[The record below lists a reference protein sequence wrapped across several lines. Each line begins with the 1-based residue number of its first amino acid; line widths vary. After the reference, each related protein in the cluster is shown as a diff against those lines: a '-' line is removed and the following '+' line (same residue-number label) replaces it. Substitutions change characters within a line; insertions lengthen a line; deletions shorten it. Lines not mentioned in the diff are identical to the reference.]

1 MRVSSELVKLDH
13 KNSSPI
19 DLPVSDL
26 SASSYSSYIRSHRN
40 WLLAST
46 ICALGAIFYCYEYFL
61 RVAPSVMFNEIATH
75 YQIEAVAFGN
85 LVAFY
90 YYAYTP
96 MQLPVGVLMDRFG
109 ARKILTLACFLC
121 AVGTFLFVATP
132 TLLVGQAGRFLVGF
146 GSAFAYVGVLTLA
159 STWLPSRA
167 FAMFAGLA
175 CSLGMLGAISGDLT
189 MTMLLEEIGWKS
201 TLVYAAA
208 MGLILTPIIWMVV
221 KDKPHM
227 TQSGKVVDKP
237 KEWHPLSGLFIII
250 KNPQMWLNGLI
261 GSFMFLPIAA
271 FAELWGVPFLKEGK
285 GFSSQEAAIGVS
297 MVFLGFAVGGPFWG
311 WLSDSIRRRL
321 IPMMLGALLSC
332 ATLSASIYLDGLG
345 YFTTLFFL
353 FLVGLFSSAQIL
365 VFAVGRDNNT
375 HGHTGTAMA
384 FTNMLVMVGGVVLQ
398 PMIGYLLDLSKKAQ
412 PVAERMI
419 YTINDYHSAML
430 VLPIS
435 LFVASLMICL
445 LRETHCKQ
453 IQDR

>member
-1 MRVSSELVKLDH
+1 MRVSSELVKLNH
-13 KNSSPI
+13 KSSSSI
-19 DLPVSDL
+19 DL
-26 SASSYSSYIRSHRN
+26 SASSYSSYIHSQRN

-61 RVAPSVMFNEIATH
+61 RVAPSVMFNEIAMH

-96 MQLPVGVLMDRFG
+96 MQLPVGVLIDRFG
-109 ARKILTLACFLC
+109 ARKILTLACLLC
-121 AVGTFLFVATP
+121 ALGTFMFVATP

-167 FAMFAGLA
+167 FATFAGFA

-189 MTMLLEEIGWKS
+189 MTMLLEEVGWKS
-201 TLVYAAA
+201 TLIYSAA

-221 KDKPHM
+221 KDKPHL
-227 TQSGKVVDKP
+227 TKSGKIGNKP
-237 KEWHPLSGLFIII
+237 KDWHPLSGLFIII
-250 KNPQMWLNGLI
+250 RNSQMWINGLI

-285 GFSSQEAAIGVS
+285 GFSAQEAAIGVS
-297 MVFLGFAVGGPFWG
+297 MIFLGFAVGGPFWG
-311 WLSDSIRRRL
+311 WLSDSMGRRL
-321 IPMMLGALLSC
+321 TPMMLGALLSC
-332 ATLSASIYLDGLG
+332 TALSACIYIEGLS
-345 YFTTLFFL
+345 YLTTLLFL
-353 FLVGLFSSAQIL
+353 FLVGIFSSAQIL

-384 FTNMLVMVGGVVLQ
+384 FTNMLVMAGGAVLQ
-398 PMIGYLLDLSKKAQ
+398 PTIGYLLDLSKNAQ
-412 PVAERMI
+412 PVAERMN
-419 YTINDYHSAML
+419 YTINDYHSAMI

-445 LRETHCKQ
+445 LRETYCKQ
-453 IQDR
+453 NQGK

>member
-13 KNSSPI
+13 KNSSSI
-19 DLPVSDL
+19 DLNSSDL
-26 SASSYSSYIRSHRN
+26 SASSYSGYIHSHRH

-61 RVAPSVMFNEIATH
+61 RVAPSVMFSEIIEH

-109 ARKILTLACFLC
+109 ARIILTLACALC
-121 AVGTFLFVATP
+121 AIGTFLFVATP
-132 TLLVGQAGRFLVGF
+132 TLLVAQLGRFLVGF

-159 STWLPSRA
+159 SSWLPSRA
-167 FAMFAGLA
+167 FAMFAGIA
-175 CSLGMLGAISGDLT
+175 SSLGMLGAISGDLT
-189 MTMLLEEIGWKS
+189 MTILVEEMGWKS
-201 TLVYAAA
+201 TLSYAGII
-208 MGLILTPIIWMVV
+208 GLILTPIIWIIV

-227 TQSGKVVDKP
+227 TQSGKIVDKP
-237 KEWHPLSGLFIII
+237 KEWHPLAGLYTIA
-250 KNPQMWLNGLI
+250 KKPQMWLNGLI
-261 GSFMFLPIAA
+261 GSFMFLPIVA

-285 GFSSQEAAIGVS
+285 GFTAQEAAFGVS
-297 MVFLGFAVGGPFWG
+297 MVFLGFAIGGPFWG

-321 IPMMLGALLSC
+321 MPMMLGALLSS
-332 ATLSASIYLDGLG
+332 ATLSVSIYLNTLG
-345 YFTTLFFL
+345 YSAILFFL
-353 FLVGLFSSAQIL
+353 FLVGFFSSAQIL
-365 VFAVGRDNNT
+365 VFALGRDNNL
-375 HGHTGTAMA
+375 HHHTGTAMA
-384 FTNMLVMVGGVVLQ
+384 FTNMLVMIGGAILQ
-398 PMIGYLLDLSKKAQ
+398 PSIGYLLDLSKSLQ
-412 PVAERMI
+412 PVAERMN

-445 LRETHCKQ
+445 LKETYCKQ
-453 IQDR
+453 TQDR

>member
-13 KNSSPI
+13 KNR
-19 DLPVSDL
+19 
-26 SASSYSSYIRSHRN
+26 SASSYSSYLSSNRH

-61 RVAPSVMFNEIATH
+61 RVAPSVMFTEIATH
-75 YQIEAVAFGN
+75 YQIEAVTFGN

-96 MQLPVGVLMDRFG
+96 MQLPVGILMDRYG
-109 ARKILTLACFLC
+109 ARKILTLACLLC
-121 AVGTFLFVATP
+121 AMGTFLFVATP
-132 TLLVGQAGRFLVGF
+132 TLLVGQAGRFMVGF

-159 STWLPSRA
+159 SSWLPSRA

-175 CSLGMLGAISGDLT
+175 CSLGMLGAISGDIT
-189 MTMLLEEIGWKS
+189 MTILVEEMGWKS
-201 TLVYAAA
+201 TMAYAGA

-237 KEWHPLSGLFIII
+237 KEWHALTGIYTII
-250 KNPQMWLNGLI
+250 KNPQMWINGVI

-271 FAELWGVPFLKEGK
+271 FAELWGVPFLKDGK
-285 GFSSQEAAIGVS
+285 GFTAQEAAVGVS
-297 MVFLGFAVGGPFWG
+297 MIFLGFAVGGPLWG
-311 WLSDSIRRRL
+311 WLSDRIRRRL

-332 ATLSASIYLDGLG
+332 AALSASIYLDALG
-345 YFTTLFFL
+345 YGAILVFL
-353 FLVGLFSSAQIL
+353 FLSGMFSSAQIL
-365 VFAVGRDNNT
+365 VFAVGRDNTSHVN
-375 HGHTGTAMA
+375 TGTAMA
-384 FTNMLVMVGGVVLQ
+384 FTNMLVMVGGAVLQ
-398 PMIGYLLDLSKKAQ
+398 PAIGYFLDLSKGLE
-412 PVAERMI
+412 PVTERMS

-445 LRETHCKQ
+445 LRETYCKQ